1 MKTIRLLG
9 LALTAIIISVNLSA
23 CGDDDSDSP
32 ETPVD
37 PQAKHITRVVQE
49 EDDGDKIEF
58 IYSYDSQGRVTSLV
72 ERETDNAH
80 DSSTYTYTYDFTY
93 GDNTVTITRGKT
105 YIYTYSMLNGRIT
118 SCKREYQYS
127 SGTESRITSYSYDSQ
142 GHLKS
147 MNEDDEIITYT
158 WSGGDLT
165 EMDQTY
171 QEHDGERHYWYKID
185 YNSDTAPANYMHI
198 GLFDGRETALVMMGY
213 FGKMPTHLIREI
225 TRHHADG
232 DYETSTLTYQIQ
244 EGRPVKIDF
253 TQVSLHDNNP
263 GTPDFGKITLE
274 WN

>member
-49 EDDGDKIEF
+49 EDDGDKIEY
-58 IYSYDSQGRVTSLV
+58 IYNYDSQGRVIAMM
-72 ERETDNAH
+72 EQETYKTRV
-80 DSSTYTYTYDFTY
+80 SRSYLYTFTY
-93 GDNTVTITRGKT
+93 NDNTITVNEEDK
-105 YIYTYSMLNGRIT
+105 YIYTYSLLDGRIT
-118 SCKREYQYS
+118 SLRSEYKYS
-127 SGTESRITSYSYDSQ
+127 TGTETRVTSYSYDAQ

-147 MNEDDEIITYT
+147 MNEDDENQTYT

-165 EMDQTY
+165 EMDQTF
-171 QEHDGERHYWYKID
+171 QEHDGERHHWYKID
-185 YNSDTAPANYMHI
+185 YNSDTAPTNYMHI
-198 GLFDGRETALVMMGY
+198 GLYNGYEAALAMMGY
-213 FGKMPTHLIREI
+213 FGKMPTHLTREI

-232 DYETSTLTYQIQ
+232 DYYTTTFTYQIQ
-244 EGRPVKIDF
+244 EGRPIKIDF
-253 TQVSLHDNNP
+253 THVNLRNNNP

>member
-9 LALTAIIISVNLSA
+9 MALTAIIISVSLSA

-32 ETPVD
+32 ETPVN
-37 PQAKHITRVVQE
+37 PEAKHITRVVQE
-49 EDDGDKIEF
+49 KDDGDKTEF
-58 IYSYDSQGRVTSLV
+58 IYNYDSQGRVIAMM
-72 ERETDNAH
+72 EQETNKTRV
-80 DSSTYTYTYDFTY
+80 SNSYLYTFTY
-93 GDNTVTITRGKT
+93 NGNTITVNEEDK
-105 YIYTYSMLNGRIT
+105 YIYTYSLLDGRIT
-118 SCKREYQYS
+118 SLRSEYKYS
-127 SGTESRITSYSYDSQ
+127 TSTQTRVTSYSYDAQ

-147 MNEDDEIITYT
+147 MDEDDNNKTCT

-165 EMDQTY
+165 EMNQTY
-171 QEHDGERHYWYKID
+171 QERDGERHYWYKID